1 MHFFTRGTLRAE
13 ALSGILLFGLFS
25 TGCTDSDDSAAMA
38 TPGNEFP
45 VAVDDAFTVVKGS
58 TTTFDL
64 AANDIDAD
72 DGLDLASVTI
82 VNAAYGSVVI
92 HNDGTAEYTH
102 DGSDAVADA
111 FTYTI
116 LDNSMA
122 VSNAA
127 TVMISVLPS
136 SPPAVKSGIYSAT
149 VVEEA
154 DDLEFVISLATASTV
169 TVNIDY
175 ATADGTAIAGTDYS
189 ATSGILQFAPGEVRK
204 FVSVPVLNNPAV
216 STGTSKNMQLVLSN
230 PQYAVLNA
238 DASTGAGRI
247 VDSHKMATD
256 TAFSQNWGTAGVFT
270 EAVECADCH
279 LSDGSIMQYANPE
292 VALSTNDI
300 SASSQ
305 WSHTVMANSFNDPY
319 WQAAV
324 QDESQTFPALSGFI
338 EDKCTTCHAP
348 MGRTHAHHQDPNVE
362 YDFDTAKTE
371 DHARE
376 GVGCTACHL
385 IQENG
390 TFSGGYVI
398 ASTDTTIYGPYASP
412 RTGPMNNTTQLGYTP
427 VYSDY
432 VQSSAFCATCHTLY
446 TPALDPDT
454 GLQSGPNTGLPS
466 ANNGFLEQGP
476 YLEWQNSVYSVPS
489 GPQEAQCQDCH
500 MPVPSDTYQ
509 TPISTRPPTAQN
521 RAPYGQHTLVG
532 GNTHLLE
539 ILSEYREELGI
550 DGSTSAAGF
559 DDQVALTRD
568 FLGSA
573 ATVAISEPQVVGDH
587 LDFSVEVTNNAG
599 HKVPSSY
606 PSRRT
611 WLHVTVK
618 DVIGNVVF
626 ESGKPDY
633 RGYISTDEARLKAD
647 CMSKNKLQGF
657 DSSLCYEPHHDVI
670 NDPSQVAIYETV
682 LGDIHGNITHT
693 LLQAAQYLKDNRIP
707 PAGFTNA
714 EAASI
719 ESQTIPSGVA
729 GDIDFNCGTDT
740 PAEGCGA
747 DTVDYQVDI
756 EGSTGPY
763 SVEARLLYQAT
774 QPGFV
779 DGLHTDG
786 DRVNRFKVMYDA
798 VPPSVEVLATA
809 VR

>member
-1 MHFFTRGTLRAE
+1 MLFLSRWTLRGE
-13 ALSGILLFGLFS
+13 IFSGVLLFGLILTAC
-25 TGCTDSDDSAAMA
+25 TGSDDPAPLA
-38 TPGNEFP
+38 TSGSELP

-58 TTTFDL
+58 TTILDL

-136 SPPAVKSGIYSAT
+136 SPPAVQAGIYSAT
-149 VVEEA
+149 VVEDA

-189 ATSGILQFAPGEVRK
+189 ATSGIVQFAPGEVRK
-204 FVSVPVLNNPAV
+204 FVGVPVLNNPAA
-216 STGTSKNMQLVLSN
+216 STATSKNMQLVLSN

-238 DASTGAGRI
+238 NASTGTGTI
-247 VDSHKMATD
+247 IDSHKMATD
-256 TAFSQNWGTAGVFT
+256 TAFNQNWGTAGVFT

-279 LSDGSIMQYANPE
+279 LSNGSIMQYANPE

-300 SASSQ
+300 SASAQ
-305 WSHTVMANSFNDPY
+305 WKHTVMANSFNDPY

-324 QDESQTFPALSGFI
+324 QDESHTFPALSGFI
-338 EDKCTTCHAP
+338 EDTCTTCHAP
-348 MGRTHAHHQDPNVE
+348 MGRTHAHHQDPGVE

-376 GVGCTACHL
+376 GVSCTACHL
-385 IQENG
+385 MQENG

-398 ASTDTTIYGPYASP
+398 SNTDTTIYGPYASP
-412 RTGPMNNTTQLGYTP
+412 RTGPMNNMTQLGYTP

-466 ANNGFLEQGP
+466 AENGFLEQGP
-476 YLEWQNSVYSVPS
+476 YLEWQNSVYSLP
-489 GPQEAQCQDCH
+489 GGAQEAQCQDCH

-509 TPISTRPPTAQN
+509 TPISSRPPTAQD
-521 RAPYGQHTLVG
+521 RSPYGQHTLVG
-532 GNTHLLE
+532 GNAHLLT
-539 ILSEYREELGI
+539 ILRDYRTELGI
-550 DGSTSAAGF
+550 DGSTSTDGF
-559 DDQVALTRD
+559 NDQIALTRN

-573 ATVAISEPQVVGDH
+573 ATVALSEPQIVGNR
-587 LDFSVEVTNNAG
+587 LDFSVEVTNHAG
-599 HKVPSSY
+599 HKVPSAY

-618 DVIGNVVF
+618 DVGGNVVF

-633 RGYISTDEARLKAD
+633 RGYISTDQARLKAD

-657 DSSLCYEPHHDVI
+657 DSSLCYEPHRDVI

-693 LLQAAQYLKDNRIP
+693 LLQGAQYLKDNRIP
-707 PAGFTNA
+707 PAGFTNTK
-714 EAASI
+714 AATI
-719 ESQTIPSGVA
+719 ESQMLPAGVD
-729 GDIDFNCGTDT
+729 GD
-740 PAEGCGA
+740 
-747 DTVDYQVDI
+747 VDYNCLLRNRLRCRYCKLSSQHR
-756 EGSTGPY
+756 GPDRPVFNR
-763 SVEARLLYQAT
+763 SQIAL
-774 QPGFV
+774 PG
-779 DGLHTDG
+779 HTT
-786 DRVNRFKVMYDA
+786 RFCRWHA
-798 VPPSVEVLATA
+798 H
-809 VR
+809 RW